1 MTIGQ
6 RIAQKRKELGLSQ
19 EGLGEQLGVSRQAI
33 YKWESDASLPEIDK
47 LITLSK
53 IFSVSVGWLLGVEE
67 DGPEVLDQGQE
78 RLVEDILS
86 RYQAAQPK
94 PRRSVRDWW
103 PVLVLSGVCA
113 VMLIALVVMG
123 FKLRDLSNSITG
135 ITHSVNHQISSI
147 TGRVQAALEEQT
159 DLISTQSIDLVSAD
173 FRTNTATFSVEVTPK
188 TCTEGMTALF
198 IARNGLETVEVPA
211 EAGPGYTFSGEIT
224 CPLTDEIALS
234 VSFLSEG
241 TSQTRQLTR
250 YSGLYTE
257 SGLWPSLTGLRIS
270 PGYKDHTV
278 PPKELIA
285 RVSLAG
291 KKFQPGPSDDLRVG
305 LFRGRKLVQ
314 WFEPDIR
321 SPGVYGVAADPPE
334 PYPCW
339 TNPQEIPLEDG
350 SYCLAAVYTDES
362 GRQRVYYA
370 DSFQY
375 SQSADPAM
383 SHSGQVFP
391 DGLPID
397 PGNTDYWEF

>member
-6 RIAQKRKELGLSQ
+6 RIAQKRKEQGLSQ

-53 IFSVSVGWLLGVEE
+53 IFSVPVGWLLGVEE
-67 DGPEVLDQGQE
+67 DLPESLDQDQE

-86 RYQAAQPK
+86 RYQAALPK
-94 PRRSVRDWW
+94 LRRSVRDWW

-123 FKLRDLSNSITG
+123 FKLGDLSNSITG
-135 ITHSVNHQISSI
+135 ITHYVNYQINSI
-147 TGRVQAALEEQT
+147 TGRMQAALEEQT
-159 DLISTQSIDLVSAD
+159 NLISAQSIDLVSAD

-198 IARNGLETVEVPA
+198 SARNGLETVEVPA

-224 CPLTDEIALS
+224 CPLTDRIFLS

-241 TSQTRQLTR
+241 TSQTQQLTQYFDLYTR
-250 YSGLYTE
+250 SGLR
-257 SGLWPSLTGLRIS
+257 PSLSGLRIS
-270 PGYKDHTV
+270 PDYKDHTV
-278 PPKELIA
+278 PPKELTA
-285 RVSLAG
+285 FVGLSEGELHL
-291 KKFQPGPSDDLRVG
+291 GPSEDLQVG
-305 LFRGRKLVQ
+305 LFRDRKLVQ
-314 WFEPDIR
+314 WFEPDVR
-321 SPGVYGVAADPPE
+321 SPGVNGIAADPPE

-339 TNPQEIPLEDG
+339 TNPREIPLEDG
-350 SYCLAAVYTDES
+350 VYCLAAVYTDES
-362 GRQRVYYA
+362 GRQRVYYQEA
-370 DSFQY
+370 FSY
-375 SQSADPAM
+375 IQSADPAM

-391 DGLPID
+391 DDLPID